1 MDFHALQNKLFQI
14 DPTDPKEDLAKL
26 QAQAANP
33 QEGVTPAK
41 DYLQESVNVAKGT
54 MPVEGNYS
62 LNDFAALAGVI
73 VNESQKTGSSGQAK
87 GKDSMPSAEPGR
99 TKHPLKD
106 KLVGED
112 DGGLMRGIQRTRK
125 DVADKT
131 SVQMIQLSLQRAVA
145 GQVLTPQQRE
155 ALGPYVEALI
165 KILSEPR
172 FATIF
177 DNIVKMANKKEDEE
191 TNESGLQYYTGV
203 KKHGKEYMKKAAAA
217 GRDGAS
223 QEELGRLKDKYS
235 KAEKNKKTESIS
247 ERLRRE
253 LDEFSKSRT

>member
-14 DPTDPKEDLAKL
+14 DPSDPKEDLAKL
-26 QAQAANP
+26 QAHAANP
-33 QEGVTPAK
+33 QESGTPAK
-41 DYLQESVNVAKGT
+41 DYLQESVNVAKCT

-73 VNESQKTGSSGQAK
+73 VNESQKTGSAGQAK
-87 GKDSMPSAEPGR
+87 GKDSMPSAKPGR

-112 DGGLMRGIQRTRK
+112 DSGLMRGIQRTRK
-125 DVADKT
+125 DVSDKT

-155 ALGPYVEALI
+155 ALGPYVDALI

-203 KKHGKEYMKKAAAA
+203 KKYGKEGMTKIQSAA
-217 GRDGAS
+217 GKGANH
-223 QEELGRLKDKYS
+223 EEIGKIKDKYD
-235 KAEKNKKTESIS
+235 KRKKTESIADV
-247 ERLRRE
+247 LWHK
-253 LDEFSKSRT
+253 LKDQ

>member
-1 MDFHALQNKLFQI
+1 MDFHALQNKLFQM
-14 DPTDPKEDLAKL
+14 DPSDPKEDLAKL

-33 QEGVTPAK
+33 QESGTPAK

-73 VNESQKTGSSGQAK
+73 VNESQKTGSAGQAK
-87 GKDSMPSAEPGR
+87 GKDSMPSAKPGR

-125 DVADKT
+125 DVSDKT

-155 ALGPYVEALI
+155 ALGPYVDALI

-203 KKHGKEYMKKAAAA
+203 KKYGKEGMTKIQSAA
-217 GRDGAS
+217 GKGANH
-223 QEELGRLKDKYS
+223 EEIGKIKDKYD
-235 KAEKNKKTESIS
+235 KRKKTESIADV
-247 ERLRRE
+247 LWHK
-253 LDEFSKSRT
+253 LKDQ